1 MVFGGRQENTR
12 ALHAATRDVFLN
24 FVGGTGSVHHRLHF
38 NPASIALIL
47 GKTRQTSAVT
57 PAMMS

>member
-1 MVFGGRQENTR
+1 
-12 ALHAATRDVFLN
+12 
-24 FVGGTGSVHHRLHF
+24 LHF

-47 GKTRQTSAVT
+47 GKTRQTSVVT